1 MIDLKANISIIT
13 LNEKTQ
19 RINKKKKDWQ
29 GISKTMY
36 VN

>member
-19 RINKKKKDWQ
+19 RINQKKDWQ